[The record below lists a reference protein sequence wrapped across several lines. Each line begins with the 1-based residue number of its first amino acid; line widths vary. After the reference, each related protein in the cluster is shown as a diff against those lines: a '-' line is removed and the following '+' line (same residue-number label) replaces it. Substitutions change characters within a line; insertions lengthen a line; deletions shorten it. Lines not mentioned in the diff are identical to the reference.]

1 MPRGMTEFMGLKIN
15 PSLDTF
21 TFVDCSIISS
31 ERIIKDL
38 QVEIS
43 DAIFPVDFHVIG
55 LLRSSSSYGQGREDM
70 PNIGFGD
77 EAGFVVAIDTDYF
90 ERVKKRASIE
100 LCLSSVDQCHPNLV
114 VDGGVYT

>member
-1 MPRGMTEFMGLKIN
+1 
-15 PSLDTF
+15 
-21 TFVDCSIISS
+21 
-31 ERIIKDL
+31 
-38 QVEIS
+38 
-43 DAIFPVDFHVIG
+43 
-55 LLRSSSSYGQGREDM
+55 M